1 MSLSNHASRHELS
14 APYIY
19 RIRVLAR
26 NTLNSGLAP
35 AKLNEIANRVWSMV
49 LGLKL
54 KPTSLNRRPSAD
66 LSFVLGTVRISGAWQ
81 GELTLGCSAEL
92 ARKVAAAMFG
102 KSPEQAEPE
111 EIRDAIGELTNMVGG
126 NFKTI
131 LKGEC
136 RLSVPSIV
144 DPVLLARFEPTSEK
158 HQWFEC
164 EGSVVFLGILRQGLD
179 S

>member
-1 MSLSNHASRHELS
+1 
-14 APYIY
+14 
-19 RIRVLAR
+19 
-26 NTLNSGLAP
+26 
-35 AKLNEIANRVWSMV
+35 MV

-54 KPTSLNRRPSAD
+54 KPASSTPHLPANLD
-66 LSFVLGTVRISGAWQ
+66 FVLGRITITGAWQ
-81 GELTLGCSAEL
+81 GEVTLGCSAEL
-92 ARKVAAAMFG
+92 ARRAAAAMFG
-102 KSPEQAEPE
+102 KPPEQADAE

-144 DPVLLARFEPTSEK
+144 DPVLLIRLEPTSEK

-164 EGSVVFLGILRQGLD
+164 DGGVVFLGIFRQEND